1 MCRGVYIHYSPP
13 TPPPPH
19 PPHFLLSPLF
29 WKLLNPQ
36 VRINKM
42 VKNTLDHNPISS
54 QLISRMHPLIFLW
67 TPKGFI
73 SSESSLNFFLNLY
86 IPPWLRKSFIFIVL
100 RLLENIFVS
109 QKIESVHFYSCSP
122 SKTLP
127 QVFTIIPQAKGNC
140 LFLPNFIFWRYFFF
154 SRIGGRGLPSIGH
167 EFW

>member
-1 MCRGVYIHYSPP
+1 MCRGVYIHSS
-13 TPPPPH
+13 PPPPL
-19 PPHFLLSPLF
+19 PFSSVPSFLKITQPSG
-29 WKLLNPQ
+29 KDQQNG
-36 VRINKM
+36 K
-42 VKNTLDHNPISS
+42 KHNPISS

-73 SSESSLNFFLNLY
+73 SSESFLNFFLNLY

-100 RLLENIFVS
+100 RLLANIFVS

-127 QVFTIIPQAKGNC
+127 QVFIIIPQAKGNC

-167 EFW
+167 KFW